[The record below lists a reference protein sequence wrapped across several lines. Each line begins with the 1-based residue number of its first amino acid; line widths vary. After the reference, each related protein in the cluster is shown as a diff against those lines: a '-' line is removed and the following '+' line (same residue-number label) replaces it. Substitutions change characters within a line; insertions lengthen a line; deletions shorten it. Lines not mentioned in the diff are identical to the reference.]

1 MAPPKQSRHPLISYQ
16 PIRLIYHLFKLA
28 TTLPK
33 VPFWLIRALIP
44 ALRQHPNW
52 TFKQSLT
59 SSLARTLIGLNSATA
74 ITETLSLAP
83 KKQGDRWVS
92 IKPFEDG
99 LYVGP
104 LLSDLVRPGEA
115 GGTWYPG
122 VPAAPSSLRKVAMHI
137 HGGAFVQHDGRDET
151 TGYLCNRLLTAGG
164 FEAVFAPQYR
174 LAGHGGKDPF
184 PAALQDVLTCYLYL
198 VRTLGVPAGS
208 VTVSGDSAG
217 GNLAAA
223 LLRYL
228 ERFGDELGIPRPG
241 RVVLVSPWVQP
252 SEAVTADY
260 TRAPE
265 FATDFLPA
273 NFLRWGAE
281 TYALQ
286 SDRYEDCGEY
296 IDSLGRP
303 FRTSVPIF
311 VTIGSVEILCP
322 QGAKWVDE
330 MRSVEGNRVEVNF
343 QEDAPHDVLFVG
355 DKTGWDESV
364 VGVMKKIGKFVDEQ

>member
-1 MAPPKQSRHPLISYQ
+1 MAPPKKSSHPLISYQ
-16 PIRLIYHLFKLA
+16 PIRVIYHLVKLA
-28 TTLPK
+28 ITLPK
-33 VPFWLIRALIP
+33 VPFWLIRALVP

-59 SSLARTLIGLNSATA
+59 ASLARTLIGLNSATA
-74 ITETLSLAP
+74 ITETQSLKP
-83 KKQGDRWVS
+83 GKQGNRWVS
-92 IKPFEDG
+92 VKPFEDD

-104 LLSDLVRPGEA
+104 LLSDQVRPGEA

-122 VPAAPSSLRKVAMHI
+122 VPPAPASLRKVAMHI
-137 HGGAFVQHDGRDET
+137 HGGAFVQYDGRDDNS
-151 TGYLCNRLLTAGG
+151 GYLCNRLLTAGG

-174 LAGHGGKDPF
+174 LAGHAGRDPF

-198 VRTLGVPAGS
+198 VRTLGVPPAG

-241 RVVLVSPWVQP
+241 CAVLVSPWVKP
-252 SEAVTADY
+252 GEALEADY

-281 TYALQ
+281 AYTLQ
-286 SDRYEDCGEY
+286 SDRYADCGEY
-296 IDSLGRP
+296 IDSLGHP
-303 FRTSVPIF
+303 FRTSVPVF

-330 MRSVEGNRVEVNF
+330 MRSVEGNKVEVNF

-355 DKTGWDESV
+355 DKMGWDESV
-364 VGVMKKIGKFVDEQ
+364 VEVIKKIGKFVDEQ